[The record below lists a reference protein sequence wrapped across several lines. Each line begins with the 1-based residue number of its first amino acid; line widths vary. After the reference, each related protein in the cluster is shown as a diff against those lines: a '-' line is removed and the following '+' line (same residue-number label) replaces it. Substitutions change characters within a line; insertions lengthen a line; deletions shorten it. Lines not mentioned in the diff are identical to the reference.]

1 MDPIEKANTLI
12 EALPYLQAFR
22 GTTFL
27 IKMGG
32 SAMEDPDLV
41 ARVMR
46 LPLFKH
52 CFEI

>member
-1 MDPIEKANTLI
+1 MTPFMSNDPIYSKWVA
-12 EALPYLQAFR
+12 P
-22 GTTFL
+22 
-27 IKMGG
+27 
-32 SAMEDPDLV
+32 AMEDPDLV